1 MRALGDEDSYEIP
14 MTSLIDVVFLLLI
27 FFLVA
32 TNFTRREMDHAV
44 SLPESEAGVK
54 AVDVPERIVINI
66 RESGVIVVNGMI
78 ATETELRS
86 MVSGFSSA
94 HPDRPAV
101 IRADGRVR
109 YESVMK
115 VFGICRGG
123 GVKRVDLPVME
134 PGWDVGE

>member
-1 MRALGDEDSYEIP
+1 MRALGDEDTYEIP
-14 MTSLIDVVFLLLI
+14 MTSLIDIVFLLLI

-44 SLPESEAGVK
+44 LLPESEAGVK
-54 AVDVPERIVINI
+54 VTNVPDRIVINV
-66 RESGVIVVNGMI
+66 RDNGVIVVNGRVT
-78 ATETELRS
+78 TETELRS
-86 MVSGFSSA
+86 MVAGFASA

-115 VFGICRGG
+115 VFGICRAG
-123 GVKRVDLPVME
+123 GVKHVDLPVME